1 MRCSSQLRR
10 ERSMD
15 EVGEVGEVGGVP
27 ASVSDLQAGRQAEQ
41 IDTMPPPVVAVA
53 CGA

>member
-15 EVGEVGEVGGVP
+15 EVGEVGGVP